1 MKESIC
7 MTPPQSLPP
16 ELAALRSPATVRA
29 RSHKVLDHVR
39 GGHSPHFTV
48 DLAALGTVA
57 DYVAEVTR
65 RDYPTLDIPYHSR
78 WRHFDAG
85 GVGRWEALAGRLESV
100 DAAERARVMI
110 DLAMVSVLLDAGA
123 GDAWRYHEERTGLTV
138 GRSEGLAVA
147 SLAMFA
153 AGGFSSD
160 PSRPLRADAP
170 ALIALDAATLGRF
183 FQVSDA
189 NPLVGL
195 PGRAALLNRLGQA
208 VAARPDIFGGAGRP
222 GGLYDT
228 LAPQARIGRLPA
240 EAILKALLDGL
251 SVIWPSGLEV
261 EGVALGDVGR
271 HPAVRVDDLSDRLVP
286 FHKLSQWLTYS
297 LLEPFEASGLAVTEL
312 DALTALPEYRNG
324 GLLVDLGA
332 IVPRAPLDPAQKHRV
347 DSELVVEWRALT
359 VALMD
364 LLADRVR
371 ERLGLDASDFPLAK
385 LLQGGTWTAG
395 RRIAAE
401 RRPPAGPPPIAIDA
415 DGTVF

>member
-1 MKESIC
+1 MIS
-7 MTPPQSLPP
+7 P
-16 ELAALRSPATVRA
+16 ELAALRSPAAVRA
-29 RSHKVLDHVR
+29 RSHQVLDYVR
-39 GGHSPHFTV
+39 EGRSPHFTL
-48 DLAALGTVA
+48 DMAALDGVA
-57 DYVAEVTR
+57 DYVAGVTR
-65 RDYPTLDIPYHSR
+65 QDYPSLDIPYHSR

-85 GVGRWEALAGRLESV
+85 GVARWERLAERLEGV
-100 DAAERARVMI
+100 DAAERARTMI
-110 DLAMVSVLLDAGA
+110 DLAVVSVLLDAGA
-123 GDAWRYHEERTGLTV
+123 GDAWRYREEGTGLSI

-147 SLAMFA
+147 SVNMFA
-153 AGGFSSD
+153 AGGFAAD
-160 PSRPLRADAP
+160 PAQPLRADAST
-170 ALIALDAATLGRF
+170 LVALDAATLGRH
-183 FQVSDA
+183 FQVSEA

-195 PGRAALLNRLGQA
+195 TGRAALLNRLGQA
-208 VAARPDIFGGAGRP
+208 VAARPDVFGPAGRP

-261 EGVALGDVGR
+261 AGVALGDVGR
-271 HPAVRVDDLSDRLVP
+271 HPAVRIDDLSDQLVP

-297 LLEPFEASGLAVTEL
+297 LLEPFEASGLAITDL

-324 GLLVDLGA
+324 GLLIDLGA
-332 IVPRAPLDPAQKHRV
+332 IVPRAPLDPGHKHRV
-347 DSELVVEWRALT
+347 DSEMVVEWRALT

-364 LLADRVR
+364 GLADRVR
-371 ERLGLDASDFPLAK
+371 ERLGLDASEFPLAK

-401 RRPPAGPPPIAIDA
+401 RRSPAGPPPLAIDA

>member
-1 MKESIC
+1 MIS
-7 MTPPQSLPP
+7 P
-16 ELAALRSPATVRA
+16 ELAALRSPAAVRA
-29 RSHKVLDHVR
+29 RSHQVLDYVR
-39 GGHSPHFTV
+39 EGRSPHFTL
-48 DLAALGTVA
+48 DMAALDGVA
-57 DYVAEVTR
+57 DYVAGGTR
-65 RDYPTLDIPYHSR
+65 QDYPSLDIPYHSR

-85 GVGRWEALAGRLESV
+85 GVARWEALASQLQTV
-100 DAAERARVMI
+100 DAAERARTMI
-110 DLAMVSVLLDAGA
+110 DLAVVSVLLDAGA
-123 GDAWRYHEERTGLTV
+123 GDAWRYREEGTGLSI

-147 SLAMFA
+147 SVNMFA
-153 AGGFSSD
+153 AGGFSAD
-160 PSRPLRADAP
+160 PAQPLRADAST
-170 ALIALDAATLGRF
+170 LVALDAATLGRH
-183 FQVSDA
+183 FQVSDS

-195 PGRAALLNRLGQA
+195 TGRAALLNRLGAA
-208 VAARPDIFGGAGRP
+208 VAARPDVFGPGGRP

-261 EGVALGDVGR
+261 AGVALGDVGR
-271 HPAVRVDDLSDRLVP
+271 HPAVRIDDLSDQLVP

-297 LLEPFEASGLAVTEL
+297 LLEPFEASGLAITDL

-324 GLLVDLGA
+324 GLLIDLGA
-332 IVPRAPLDPAQKHRV
+332 IVPRAPLDPGHKHRV
-347 DSELVVEWRALT
+347 ESEMVVEWRALT

-364 LLADRVR
+364 GLADRVR
-371 ERLGLDASDFPLAK
+371 ERLGLDASEFPLAK

-401 RRPPAGPPPIAIDA
+401 RRPPAGPPPLAIDA

>member
-1 MKESIC
+1 

-16 ELAALRSPATVRA
+16 ELAALRSPAAVRA
-29 RSHKVLDHVR
+29 RSHQVLDYVQEGR
-39 GGHSPHFTV
+39 SPHFSV
-48 DLAALGTVA
+48 DLAALDGVA
-57 DYVAEVTR
+57 DYVAGVTR
-65 RDYPTLDIPYHSR
+65 QDYPSLDIPYHSR

-85 GVGRWEALAGRLESV
+85 GMARWERLAERLEGV
-100 DAAERARVMI
+100 DAAERARTMI
-110 DLAMVSVLLDAGA
+110 DLAVVSVLLDAGA
-123 GDAWRYHEERTGLTV
+123 GDAWRYREEGTGLSI

-147 SLAMFA
+147 SVNMFA
-153 AGGFSSD
+153 AGGFSAD
-160 PSRPLRADAP
+160 PGQPLRADAS
-170 ALIALDAATLGRF
+170 ALIGLDAATLGRF
-183 FQVSDA
+183 FQVSEQ

-195 PGRAALLNRLGQA
+195 AGRAALLNRLGQA
-208 VAARPDIFGGAGRP
+208 VAARPDVFGPGGRP

-261 EGVALGDVGR
+261 AGMALGDVGR
-271 HPAVRVDDLSDRLVP
+271 HPAVRMDDLSDQLVP

-297 LLEPFEASGLAVTEL
+297 LLEPFEASGLAVTDL

-324 GLLVDLGA
+324 GLLIDLGA
-332 IVPRAPLDPAQKHRV
+332 IVPRAPLDPGHKHRV
-347 DSELVVEWRALT
+347 DSEMVVEWRALT

-364 LLADRVR
+364 GLADRVR
-371 ERLGLDASDFPLAK
+371 ERLGLDASEFPLAK

-401 RRPPAGPPPIAIDA
+401 RRPPAGPPPLAIDA